1 MACTNCTDVRLVFAA
16 PDDLN
21 NPHAGLL
28 TLANTATALTSSQP
42 DNMTSSSLKTA
53 YGDESTKPGKPQ
65 SRDPTTGSQ
74 DNQVVSCSV
83 QTGGAAISSV
93 SSMAGDSVNTTMTSS
108 ASQNSSLPVNNTAP
122 VVSTN
127 QIGPGIGGGTAPS
140 LLPANQ
146 GSSSNGPTLIFQ
158 NGQLLLVPQSGQVPG
173 MMPPMNA
180 ESQAQTDAAQTSSS
194 APSNTPSNG
203 PSVLPT
209 TAAMASG
216 VPSQSPMP
224 AGPGMRMPGMMGLPG
239 SVPGQVLPNQA
250 LGTQQQIVIGP
261 NGQPMLLQNPNAPM
275 FNQSQTN
282 NDANAAAMGTSNQL
296 NGSQQ
301 PGANQNPLGLSTQ
314 SSGPNQLPNA
324 LILPNGQVRKT
335 SVSWLLY

>member
-1 MACTNCTDVRLVFAA
+1 
-16 PDDLN
+16 
-21 NPHAGLL
+21 
-28 TLANTATALTSSQP
+28 
-42 DNMTSSSLKTA
+42 MTSSSLKSA
-53 YGDESTKPGKPQ
+53 SGDESTKPGKPQ

-83 QTGGAAISSV
+83 PKGGAAISSV
-93 SSMAGDSVNTTMTSS
+93 SSLARDSVNTTMTSS

-127 QIGPGIGGGTAPS
+127 QIGPGIGDGTAPS
-140 LLPANQ
+140 LLPDNQ

-180 ESQAQTDAAQTSSS
+180 DTQVQTDAAQPSSS

-203 PSVLPT
+203 PSVIPT

-216 VPSQSPMP
+216 VPSQPPMS
-224 AGPGMRMPGMMGLPG
+224 AGPGMRMPGMMGFPG
-239 SVPGQVLPNQA
+239 SVPGQVLPNQV

-282 NDANAAAMGTSNQL
+282 NDTNAAAVGTSNQL
-296 NGSQQ
+296 PRSQP
-301 PGANQNPLGLSTQ
+301 PGTNQNPLGLSTQ

-324 LILPNGQVRKT
+324 LILPNGQVSNECDIRRKT
-335 SVSWLLY
+335 SVSRSLY

>member
-1 MACTNCTDVRLVFAA
+1 
-16 PDDLN
+16 
-21 NPHAGLL
+21 
-28 TLANTATALTSSQP
+28 
-42 DNMTSSSLKTA
+42 MTSSSMKTTS
-53 YGDESTKPGKPQ
+53 GDESTKPGKPQ
-65 SRDPTTGSQ
+65 SRDPTTGNQ

-83 QTGGAAISSV
+83 PTGGAAISSV
-93 SSMAGDSVNTTMTSS
+93 SSMAGDPVNTTMTSS
-108 ASQNSSLPVNNTAP
+108 GSQNSSLPVNNTAP
-122 VVSTN
+122 VSTN
-127 QIGPGIGGGTAPS
+127 QIGPGICGTNAPP

-158 NGQLLLVPQSGQVPG
+158 NGQLLLVLQSGQVPG

-180 ESQAQTDAAQTSSS
+180 ESQAQTDAAQPSSS
-194 APSNTPSNG
+194 TPSNTPSNG

-216 VPSQSPMP
+216 VPSQTPMP
-224 AGPGMRMPGMMGLPG
+224 AGSGMRMPGMMGLPG
-239 SVPGQVLPNQA
+239 SVPGQVLPNQT

-296 NGSQQ
+296 TGSQQ